1 MANER
6 AYSSVSELYAKHV
19 SAEEGESFVRY
30 LDSRKLAKTLFA
42 LRNKAGLTQN
52 ELAKKTGI
60 TQSKVSKIEHAQDVT
75 LTIGDILQFCDGLN
89 LQLHLGLMP
98 DGMSLVNKVKFHWNE
113 LQKHLETIQEISK
126 GDTVMEKAARDF
138 TVEAAHNITNGLFAC
153 LENVMP
159 KQEQDEL
166 FTVSAPSDSKE
177 RPEDCSPET
186 HSEQLFHQEE

>member
-1 MANER
+1 MANEKT
-6 AYSSVSELYAKHV
+6 YNSVSELYAKHA
-19 SAEEGESFVRY
+19 SAEECESFVKY

-52 ELAKKTGI
+52 ELAEKTGI

-98 DGMSLVNKVKFHWNE
+98 EGMTLVNKVKFHWNE

-138 TVEAAHNITNGLFAC
+138 TFEAAHNITNGLFDC

-159 KQEQDEL
+159 KQKQEEL

-186 HSEQLFHQEE
+186 HSKQLFHQEK

>member
-1 MANER
+1 MANEKT
-6 AYSSVSELYAKHV
+6 YNSVSELYAKHA
-19 SAEEGESFVRY
+19 SAEECESFVKY

-52 ELAKKTGI
+52 ELAEKTGI

-98 DGMSLVNKVKFHWNE
+98 EGMSLVNKVKFHWNE

-138 TVEAAHNITNGLFAC
+138 TFEAAHNITNGLFDC

-159 KQEQDEL
+159 KQKQEEL

-186 HSEQLFHQEE
+186 HSKQLFHQEK

>member
-1 MANER
+1 MANEKT
-6 AYSSVSELYAKHV
+6 YNSVSELYAKHA
-19 SAEEGESFVRY
+19 SAEECESFVKY

-52 ELAKKTGI
+52 ELAEKTGI

-98 DGMSLVNKVKFHWNE
+98 EGMSLVNKVKFHWNE
-113 LQKHLETIQEISK
+113 LQKHLETIQKISK

-138 TVEAAHNITNGLFAC
+138 TFEAAHNITNGLFDC

-159 KQEQDEL
+159 KQKQEEL

-186 HSEQLFHQEE
+186 HSKQLFHQEE

>member
-1 MANER
+1 MANEKT
-6 AYSSVSELYAKHV
+6 YNSVSELYAKHA
-19 SAEEGESFVRY
+19 SAEECESFVKY

-52 ELAKKTGI
+52 ELAEKTGI

-98 DGMSLVNKVKFHWNE
+98 EGMSLVNKVKFHWNE

-138 TVEAAHNITNGLFAC
+138 TFEAAHNITNGLFDC

-159 KQEQDEL
+159 KQKQEEL

-186 HSEQLFHQEE
+186 HSKQLFHQEE

>member
-1 MANER
+1 MANEKT
-6 AYSSVSELYAKHV
+6 YNSVSELYAKHA
-19 SAEEGESFVRY
+19 SAEECESFVKY

-52 ELAKKTGI
+52 ELAEKTGI

-98 DGMSLVNKVKFHWNE
+98 EGMSLVNKVKFHWNE

-138 TVEAAHNITNGLFAC
+138 TFEAAHNITNGLFDC

-159 KQEQDEL
+159 KQKQEEL

-177 RPEDCSPET
+177 RPEDCSHEA
-186 HSEQLFHQEE
+186 HSKQLFHQEE

>member
-1 MANER
+1 MANEKT
-6 AYSSVSELYAKHV
+6 YNSVSELYAKHA
-19 SAEEGESFVRY
+19 SAEECESFVKY

-52 ELAKKTGI
+52 ELAEKTGI

-98 DGMSLVNKVKFHWNE
+98 EGMSLVNKVKFHWNE
-113 LQKHLETIQEISK
+113 LQKHLETIQEISN

-138 TVEAAHNITNGLFAC
+138 TFEAAHNITNGLFDC

-159 KQEQDEL
+159 KQKQEEL

-186 HSEQLFHQEE
+186 HSKQLFHQEK

>member
-1 MANER
+1 MANEKT
-6 AYSSVSELYAKHV
+6 YNSVSELYAKHA
-19 SAEEGESFVRY
+19 SAEECESFVKY

-52 ELAKKTGI
+52 EHAEKTGI
-60 TQSKVSKIEHAQDVT
+60 TESKVSKIEHAQDVT

-98 DGMSLVNKVKFHWNE
+98 EGMSLVNKVKFHWNE

-138 TVEAAHNITNGLFAC
+138 TFEAAHNITNGLFDC

-159 KQEQDEL
+159 KQKQEEL

-186 HSEQLFHQEE
+186 HSKQLFHQEK